1 MPDICHIIV
10 AGNTMEPREMV
21 WSHEGAGR
29 RGNKKCLEVKRMT
42 EFETIITE
50 LVVNGGNGRSKA
62 LEAVRAARRGQME
75 QARKLLKESEEAI
88 ARAHQFQT
96 TMLQESLN
104 METGE
109 AKEGVSL
116 LVVHGQDHLM
126 DAMVVRDLVSEMI
139 EMYDLIHQ
147 K

>member
-1 MPDICHIIV
+1 
-10 AGNTMEPREMV
+10 
-21 WSHEGAGR
+21 
-29 RGNKKCLEVKRMT
+29 MT

-62 LEAVRAARRGQME
+62 LEAVRAARKGHMD
-75 QARKLLKESEEAI
+75 QARELLKESGESI
-88 ARAHQFQT
+88 ARAHEFQT
-96 TMLQESLN
+96 AMLQESLN
-104 METGE
+104 MDTGK

-126 DAMVVRDLVSEMI
+126 DAMVVRDLASEMI
-139 EMYDLIHQ
+139 EMYNIIYN